1 MKEPEIISSG
11 AAHEVSMA
19 PGSSVAKSHVAA
31 PRETVV
37 RQNPTAEPEY
47 IADGSPSD
55 RDTVTLGQP
64 KQEEPALEQPLVAQN
79 RGRLFTAEPTAPAPT
94 PQDGDEELQPEMNFP
109 ARLIHLK
116 MENEKM
122 RAVLDELEHSLEA
135 P

>member
-1 MKEPEIISSG
+1 MSDPPIIRSG

-19 PGSSVAKSHVAA
+19 PGSSVAKSHVAG

-37 RQNPTAEPEY
+37 RQNSVAEADY
-47 IADGSPSD
+47 IADGDPTE
-55 RDTVTLGQP
+55 RDALSIGQP
-64 KQEEPALEQPLVAQN
+64 KQEEPAREEPFVAQN

>member
-1 MKEPEIISSG
+1 MKEPEVIRSG

-37 RQNPTAEPEY
+37 RQNPAVEPEY
-47 IADGSPSD
+47 IVDGSPSD
-55 RDTVTLGQP
+55 RDTLALGKP
-64 KQEEPALEQPLVAQN
+64 EQAEIAPQVPVPAQN
-79 RGRLFTAEPTAPAPT
+79 RGRFFTAEPTAPKA
-94 PQDGDEELQPEMNFP
+94 QDDDEEIAPEMNFP
-109 ARLIHLK
+109 ARLVHLK

-122 RAVLDELEHSLEA
+122 RAVLAELEHSLEA

>member
-1 MKEPEIISSG
+1 MKEPQIISSG

-64 KQEEPALEQPLVAQN
+64 KQEEPAREQPLVAQN
-79 RGRLFTAEPTAPAPT
+79 RGRLFTAEPTAPTPT
-94 PQDGDEELQPEMNFP
+94 PQGRDEELQPEMNFP